1 MDLNNENY
9 FSKEADMNYMSV
21 SQFKSFAKC
30 EASGLHKLQHGEETK
45 SKALIV
51 GSYTHVAFESD
62 DVFNEF
68 IKENEDVIYN
78 NKGKKYADF
87 ATADNMIDTIKGD
100 EFCMLAMT
108 GEKEVIFKGT
118 LEGVE
123 WKIKVDNIN
132 YHSGYFSDLKTTQD
146 IQKRYYTQKYKGWGT
161 FIHEYDYIL
170 QMYIYREI
178 IKQNTGHY
186 FNPYIVAVSK
196 QNPPDKAV
204 IGFNTERFEFEKE
217 YVKSLLPGIME
228 VKNGLREPGRC
239 ENCEYCRSTKKIKG
253 FIELGDLLK

>member
-1 MDLNNENY
+1 MILTNENY
-9 FSKEADMNYMSV
+9 FSKEADRHYMSV

-30 EASGLHKLQHGEETK
+30 EAAALHKLNSGKEEK

-51 GSYTHVAFESD
+51 GSYTHAAFESD
-62 DVFNEF
+62 EVFNEF
-68 IKENEDVIYN
+68 IKANDSVIFN
-78 NKGKKYADF
+78 RKGDKYADF
-87 ATADNMIDTIKGD
+87 AKADEMINTVKND

-118 LEGVE
+118 LHGVE

-132 YHSGYFSDLKTTQD
+132 YQQGYFSDLKTTQD
-146 IQKRYYTQKYKGWGT
+146 LQKRFYTKKYNGWGS

-178 IKQNTGHY
+178 IKQKTGHY
-186 FNPYIVAVSK
+186 FNPYIVAVTK
-196 QNPPDKAV
+196 QDPPDKAV
-204 IGFNTERFEFEKE
+204 IGFNPERFEFEKE
-217 YVKSLLPGIME
+217 YVEAKIGKVLE
-228 VKNGLREPGRC
+228 VKNGLREPERC
-239 ENCEYCRSTKKIKG
+239 ENCDYCRKTKKLKG